1 MSANKKNNKKN
12 RRNNYKIESL
22 EPRLMMD
29 ATIASWNDEATLFK
43 VLPTTNVDNWLG
55 ETLQNVSKV
64 DPSTDSK
71 YSLQVK
77 DVLDSKI
84 DSNDYD
90 EIRKRIV
97 DKFHDAVTAFKK
109 EKIKEYKAANS
120 DASDKDAENAVAGQL
135 FKASEIVDKMSS
147 FSKVNDWSISFRAD
161 GSNPDVI
168 VFTVSKKGSR
178 TQDDLDAFVA
188 RNSNLNVNLESLE
201 KDNVEYSAKFD
212 ILFDINSSDY
222 IKNEEYD
229 VKTKFN
235 QIVNV
240 VDGRDKAIFGAI
252 ELKSVEDSGTS
263 GADYA
268 VGIKTDSTNSGK
280 LSQSADFDFK
290 LDSADAKKLSGD
302 FDIIKNKHLKY
313 TYANNSWKWSA
324 EGASVAENN
333 QIDSLMQGLASSN
346 MGLIVSKLTALSMWL
361 SNCQNITENNPEP
374 LFKNDMDGL
383 LAQNLSENINISSM
397 LGLILGQN
405 LKSLSD
411 LSKFVAA
418 SKTIEKNGNILTI
431 PLKFELNKIHDS
443 ELNKDVDISS
453 KVSLLT
459 QKIEDLG
466 FTIKSSESLNCTSTA
481 SLEFTL
487 EADLARN
494 PYAKSSNKLEDIGV
508 NDSSIN
514 EVFNAPV
521 VVAPDAI
528 GFATDATSDGKFKVD
543 VAGTAKD
550 VEIDTGKDFITTLSS
565 FVTDI
570 TGYHDAEK
578 GINVFYSSKDFK
590 FLSEEPSGTAILSE
604 FGLLNAKST
613 AGTIIKVDWSDFD
626 PDEELC
632 IKLKDASGKTLTID
646 EFYCE
651 EKGDLASAIM
661 AAIADEGSIKGASV
675 YLISDGTGDY
685 LVLSNLNWSVESLK
699 CDGDSLVDSIKKG
712 FVVVSSQLGIEKP
725 AGNVEISFTLD
736 SAAPIKVI
744 IEATN
749 LSAAKN
755 ITEIAQVINDAI
767 AKNQPSIKDDVI
779 AFVCDGKIGFK
790 SSPKNPKNISVSFNK
805 DAFGFKASSTY
816 AETDECIEITITHMD
831 VSGPK
836 DYTVSFGLKKS
847 SLSKASTLNEVFD
860 AIVNQANDSFY
871 DAYKSWGIKDPLK
884 YKPGSVKIAANS
896 GYSIKEIKNING
908 YTLAALLGISG
919 KREDECEF
927 SLNAI
932 LDSARNN
939 VKYKDLKLV
948 INQTVT
954 GEASM
959 DAALGGVAVDITG
972 SVGNLNNSVVV
983 ELNGQLPNVHI
994 LAQKGQIEREN
1005 LTIQEKISKIEFLIK
1020 ENFSSLSNTELDDYK
1035 LLNDDLCLLKNSFEL
1050 YTELVDGFESGYV
1063 LSCDYNDVNLYI
1075 QTFEGLIKSNDLAN
1089 LKIEYSNFKKWWNV
1103 YSADLASDL
1112 NNCANKAVALY
1123 NNALVKC
1130 TVTKSSVTKPTLQF
1144 NTNSGFDSK
1153 GQLNSAVTLG
1163 SLALKNATWTASTVK
1178 KDYLENLQNFDV
1190 DLVLKAISAKIRD
1203 DVSQKLDG
1211 LSICNFDIPFVG
1223 KSFSDV
1229 FGIYAKFNDLVNKFD
1244 SAGVGSYQE
1253 LFELLKNRLDVNL
1266 KYDID
1271 FKSKTNQKITFDLN
1285 WQKTITN
1292 QKLELGNLAASYL
1305 GGNFFGGAFE
1315 AYISGSVSFNLRIVV
1330 QKNGNN
1336 YDVGI
1341 EKIDSSKDL
1350 VACKFTVKS
1359 DLAGDFSANIKG
1371 SSTSLLKIV
1380 NKGNDKSKLYLNTS
1394 CSLNLN
1400 KGSLEVTSALLT
1412 ANALI
1417 NLQALGCDVGYVCI
1431 GKNGTKGGPVTID
1444 LNKVNKDNY
1453 SELFELRSNF
1463 GTSTSGGTAGTTA
1476 STYNGEKLVFDLT
1489 HLSVDFSKGTL
1500 FEKITM
1506 IANGLGEVLRKAQ
1519 SGLNR
1524 GLLSDIFRN
1533 IPLVGDRIISAADC
1547 ITCLDEKLVEPFR
1560 KFVNKAEGLDAQMV
1574 AEALFNLIPN
1584 EKSLR
1589 LKQYNVATPDRFS
1602 VKWAGKDFNQIYK
1615 DCIEYYELRD
1625 ADDKI
1630 TEVGWR
1636 FTLTGGYDL
1645 DKDADF
1651 DLGFPGLGLKTEGGV
1666 SLGIGWE
1673 LDIGF
1678 GLSLTEGAFLL
1689 LSDGSE
1695 SNDTDEKAGDDLRI
1709 SINTTLK
1716 DSSKIEGT
1724 LGFLN
1729 MIAKPNG
1736 KMTLGD
1742 VYVGV
1747 DLNDGNN
1754 SSEQTK
1760 AQDWATD
1767 TQGNKNQIAFTS
1779 IGSGINVDV
1788 NASAGLDLN
1797 LNLLLTA
1804 GNEFPSVSTD
1814 FIFEWGL
1821 AFGKSSDGLKKVGF
1835 SNVVFD
1841 AGEFLTKMVK
1851 PMLKKIKMVID
1862 PMQPL
1867 IDFLQSEIPVLNK
1880 LPAGKIKITV
1890 LDLVKMYGNA
1900 KGMKFGFL
1908 DDLISLNNLIKNFNF
1923 GKTLGFKLPDLDLFD
1938 NSTGIRDSENKAGL
1952 GFLSGSVTNINKWVE
1967 DIKKTFGLASS
1978 VDVLD
1983 TIDKVTG
1990 KWIYIPAATDL
2001 AASLSS
2007 LPSDFG
2013 SNIGSGTSNAG
2024 NYGWAFPI
2032 FEDPVTNVF
2041 GLMFGRQADLV
2052 TYNMRPLEFKFDW
2065 GKSFPIVGPLCADIS
2080 FNFGVCIDLSFGYD
2094 TLGLVNWKK
2103 SNFKNVSALLDGFY
2117 IGDWDASGRDI
2128 SEVVFH
2134 SGIAAGASV
2143 AGVAGVNVALDL
2155 DVNMNFN
2162 DPNNDGKIRYFEL
2175 IENFKN
2181 SPLNI
2186 FDYSASIEVEAYA
2199 YLNYF
2204 IGKKKWTLWSS
2215 GAMSLFDT
2223 ASKQGSKPVLLSVEN
2238 DDTYVNIGRY
2248 AQKRNVGDLSDGD
2261 DYVDITCSSDSATV
2275 SWGKSRL
2282 ATTGKVD
2289 AIATETRKVKGTLY
2303 IYAENGKDD
2312 IKITSEKEINYNIV
2326 IYGGAEDD
2334 HIDLSGLKFADG
2346 YYAIIEGGAGDDY
2359 IMGALKGTNV
2369 IFGENGRYKESVVS
2383 DKKKIDMVEAYPDV
2397 SRGNNVIIGGKDAKN
2412 YIFGGGGNDHI
2423 VGGDTVTETENYL
2436 FGDGGRIVFDSSKN
2450 DPAPLRYDLFD
2461 EGGEDVI
2468 YGGIGRDFIYGGA
2481 GKDHIDGG
2489 AGKDEIHAGK
2499 GNDVVYG
2506 GSDND
2511 EIYGDDG
2518 VDIIFG
2524 DRPAD
2529 PNMKIAA
2536 EDNKSTVLPYFY
2548 VSEELKGDGHADVA
2562 LNAFSLPTNAKYAA
2576 ELKDFIDN
2584 RKVIAPATTLEDGTE
2599 VPADVKTIF
2608 NDLKNLQNGEDRI
2621 HGGFGS
2627 DIIFGDDGVNGA
2639 ESTGKTDY
2647 LYGDADNDFID
2658 GDGGNDEIYGDSGA
2672 DVIYGGQGNDTI
2684 DGGADNDVIFGDD
2697 GLQGFADSEKGSSTN
2712 SLYKISSTLN
2722 DPANQEQEN
2731 VFGYGISS
2739 FAQQFGIFSNA
2750 KSNAQ
2755 GGNDTIIAGNGSDI
2769 VDGQSGDDSYIV
2781 NMKGE
2786 ANLGYTTVLETGSDA
2801 SDVLTV
2807 NGTSGNDDL
2816 LVRASNKGLG
2826 SVSLVPKQKDEY
2838 TDAEKSKIERV
2849 NFWKNAGV
2857 ENAGVE
2863 NLSLNA
2869 GAGNDTIAIDGT
2881 LSTLSIDA
2889 GAGDDNIMI
2898 GQMFKSDRKNTV
2910 EANVADLDEFDT
2922 TATSQGFVS
2931 NGVQH
2936 ATSIEGGA
2944 GNDTFTLLHT
2954 SAALS
2959 LLGGAGN
2966 DTFNIQSLQHVDS
2979 NGNLAGIVM
2988 NGPVSVIGGVGH
3000 DTLNLA
3006 GSDGDDDF
3014 VITEEGMQSSGVSVQ
3029 SVSIEQNNVSGG
3041 AGDDSFYVLSSKENT
3056 AYYIE
3061 GNEGNDS
3068 FYNGGVQ
3075 TDEKYI
3081 QVENMD
3087 YRGHNGIIEH
3097 AVKTDVEAYKGIAAD
3112 SISVNV
3118 IDYDASANNVL
3129 FVNSNGQI
3137 FEPSCQIT
3145 EGAGASFLYKVCLS
3159 RQPAADETVYVTV
3172 FVPSVTVET
3181 ENRGGKGVLLA
3192 QSLNANSW
3200 NSSTIVK
3207 LTAKNWKSGVSI
3219 WAKAESDS
3227 LREGSDYVAVLHKV
3241 ETSNPK
3247 DKINTCRNVLVFVN
3261 DNKSTAI
3268 DATKPFV
3275 DADKNLQ
3282 AGLAVENES
3291 VLQLKYTMT
3300 DASAKN
3306 TTLEVYEDDT
3316 AKTLRMRIYA
3326 WQSKHIQDLVAKG
3339 TLNEQYY
3346 VVAGNQI
3353 VIRNVDGRA
3362 QSISGYVKFSG
3373 TIAFNAIVDE
3383 KFVASASSVSNV
3395 DSSVGQVVI
3404 EHSDGSTD
3412 VMEPKDKNSTPAYT
3426 DYYTISLLGPA
3437 LTGAQTVDVSITPI
3451 ATPYEY
3457 GSDKKMQQVE
3467 VYRIT
3472 DENGNDLVDADGNVI
3487 TTFGKVTFSAASFTN
3502 GQCAKYRIYVRALAD
3517 NVHES
3522 DALTLI
3528 AIGRNSIEKIKGAV
3542 YEDGAG
3548 VGIDIDLDNPLY
3560 INYGTKRSSEKS
3572 DHSSDKD
3579 TTDERNEASALYKK
3593 IRNAAEE
3600 RSKSIDESKSV
3611 DRVFVNNMDNT
3622 FNADSSTK
3630 ALKDDVTALGNN
3642 PSDYVKDLKDSDSKL
3657 LASDSQSIRFTHTD
3671 KSHKNAEDDFAK
3683 NISFGNMEYG
3693 EINLGSAKD
3702 TMDISK
3708 SIYREDGFQTFTVVN
3723 SGKGDD
3729 IVNVTSYKAEQE
3741 TLVAKIS
3748 KLFTVSAKAADKYT
3762 YVLTAE
3768 NENVKEPPFD
3778 VKSIVNKNGKVYLVA
3793 VFSDGV
3799 ERRAEV
3805 DVAKTTVKSI
3815 ALVHA
3820 FDGITDD
3827 LKIVSAR
3834 FAMFQ
3839 GSDDQLVINA
3849 GDGNDKILATDA
3861 KNLTRE
3867 GLIAFGGLGR
3877 DEIEIK
3883 GNSSLVFGDRGQV
3896 LYHDQNGNVV
3906 TRLGDDKTG
3915 TFIGR
3920 IPDSDRKA
3928 GGFDYATGKNKGDE
3942 AYYQTD
3948 GVRYGASIARTVT
3961 EDEGENDTISLGNGH
3976 NVVFGGN
3983 NVDSVVDKNGLP
3995 INESVNTG
4003 DGEDLVFGDNGYT
4016 TFHGRSD
4023 VAQGLGMQNL
4033 PTIYT
4038 EATLSFNFQG
4048 PAQTGVGENEQAGAI
4063 DDYKVMENGQE
4074 VTKSADYRVG
4084 NWNNI
4089 KNKSGIEAGTYGN
4102 EDNEIVLFDNGTRA
4116 SAVSVTYGATE
4127 DHRIKTSDGANIRL
4141 HGYDQ
4146 TPYVSGSNSGD
4157 VNLMKSGLDISG
4169 NNGRNTLIAQVDGL
4183 SQYFTDY
4190 DVVVYL
4196 DMVREISMH
4205 EHSVRVVKLYI
4216 DTVDENGEL
4225 TSTFFD
4231 EFYVNDPDDNTFNGS
4246 WTIAEGKSVETATVS
4261 NCVVFRSFVDAN
4273 GKLHTISGD
4282 RFHVEITDPQNGT
4295 NGKDRAGIAGIQ
4307 VRGRLHKQDVAAS
4320 TDIEHGGKD
4329 IINTNGGDDI
4339 VVGGTGDDKITTYG
4353 DDRYGIRDN
4362 DMVYGDNAKMV
4373 FTDRD
4378 SNRATIPTISHAES
4392 VAATNFSATY
4402 DDTIN
4407 TGDGNDV
4414 VVGGVGHDTINTSA
4428 TPVADA
4434 KADDISVVSYN
4445 FVRETTDESLL
4456 IAPGESAGVVVDNE
4470 WHNVYLRNHEMR
4482 DRSLNNEEPPAKG
4495 AITFEYTS
4503 LTKYGNSNNPNEQID
4518 PAMGDDSANNK
4529 MLKTL
4534 VMGQKEESLT
4544 LTLHNLPGTSA
4555 APCDVYVYVGGKMGQ
4570 SDAYDYVFEIRG
4582 FSDGSS
4588 KQTFY
4593 LNDWM
4598 GNSFDGEFKQV
4609 KCDKYIPGKLVSG
4622 VTPNV
4627 DMIGNYVVFRGVTTS
4642 DYTVQISCVDSSIGT
4657 AHPNDI
4663 PVFTAMQVVSGTNRL
4678 GDIALGGDHDK
4689 DLAIGDDASLDFDLD
4704 IPFAA
4709 DEKISNYKNRVITAE
4724 SMALSTESVQ
4734 KLHTNDE
4741 IVTGKDRD
4749 VVVGGEDGDTILTGS
4764 GDDVAI
4770 GDSAKL
4776 MLENNN
4782 PIGVFKP
4789 NTEVILEDNQYF
4801 DGEKEAYL
4809 DNDQVTENQMMQK
4822 FNDGKIAGIELLE
4835 SENGRLDQINVGAG
4849 KNLVFQQQD
4858 IDTPLFVEPQNDDE
4872 NQNGDENGDENQ
4884 SGDNENGTENHGD
4897 EGQGVETDVTTIESY
4912 LMQTPLTLAAGETV
4926 KVVFHEYFRQ
4936 PSYVPN
4942 LNLIVIGSQ
4951 GQFAPIEVY
4960 LDTENG
4966 RVPYNIPAEWWFS
4979 VDIPDQPN
4987 GANGCFEV
4995 YFKAKEDTTIMV
5007 SIAQ

>member
-1 MSANKKNNKKN
+1 MSTNKKNNKKN

-29 ATIASWNDEATLFK
+29 ATIASWENEATSFTATA
-43 VLPTTNVDNWLG
+43 LPTTNVDNWLL

-64 DPSTDSK
+64 DPSAGSK
-71 YSLQVK
+71 SSVQVK

-84 DSNDYD
+84 DSGDYE
-90 EIRKRIV
+90 EIRKKIV
-97 DKFHDAVTAFKK
+97 KKFSDAVTAFKK

-135 FKASEIVDKMSS
+135 FKASDIVAKMSA
-147 FSKVNDWSISFRAD
+147 FGRVNDWSISFRAD

-168 VFTVSKKGSR
+168 IFTVSKNGSR

-222 IKNEEYD
+222 LKNEEYD

-268 VGIKTDSTNSGK
+268 VGIKTDSTNSGI

-361 SNCQNITENNPEP
+361 SNCQNITENNPGP

-418 SKTIEKNGNILTI
+418 SKTIEKNGDVLTI
-431 PLKFELNKIHDS
+431 PLKFELSKIHDS
-443 ELNKDVDISS
+443 ELNKDVEISS

-459 QKIEDLG
+459 QKIEDFG
-466 FTIKSSESLNCTSTA
+466 FTIKSSDSLNCTSTA

-487 EADLARN
+487 EANLAHD
-494 PYAKSSNKLEDIGV
+494 PFAKSSNKLEDIGV

-521 VVAPDAI
+521 VVASDAI
-528 GFATDATSDGKFKVD
+528 GFATNATSDGVFKVD
-543 VAGTAKD
+543 VAGTVKD
-550 VEIDTGKDFITTLSS
+550 VDFVTGGNFITKLSYT
-565 FVTDI
+565 VTDI
-570 TGYHDAEK
+570 SGCYHDAGK
-578 GINVFYSSKDFK
+578 GINVFYSSNDFK

-685 LVLSNLNWSVESLK
+685 LVFSNLNWSVESLK

-736 SAAPIKVI
+736 SAAPIKVT
-744 IEATN
+744 IETKN
-749 LSAAKN
+749 LSAVKN
-755 ITEIAQVINDAI
+755 VTEIAQVINDAI

-790 SSPKNPKNISVSFNK
+790 SSPKNPKNISVSFDK
-805 DAFGFKASSTY
+805 DAFGFKASNTY
-816 AETDECIEITITHMD
+816 AETDECMKVTITHMD
-831 VSGPK
+831 VSGPVE
-836 DYTVSFGLKKS
+836 YAVSFGLKKN
-847 SLSKASTLNEVFD
+847 SLSKASTFDEVFE
-860 AIVNQANDSFY
+860 AIVNQANDAF
-871 DAYKSWGIKDPLK
+871 DKIHGIKDPLK
-884 YKPGSVKIAANS
+884 YIRGSVKIAPNS
-896 GYSIKEIKNING
+896 KYSLDEIKNING

-919 KREDECEF
+919 KREDECQF
-927 SLNAI
+927 VLNAI

-939 VKYKDLKLV
+939 VEYKDLKLV
-948 INQTVT
+948 INQTVK
-954 GEASM
+954 GEVNM

-1005 LTIQEKISKIEFLIK
+1005 NRVDDALECLEEILNGSSPDIDDIQKALKNLYDKCDDYNKLVVNLDAGYITLYLDDIKSDCKLVESGSVTDLKSFLLTLKGHL
-1020 ENFSSLSNTELDDYK
+1020 SSLKSDFETDGQQNITDATSLYQSELAY
-1035 LLNDDLCLLKNSFEL
+1035 NSC
-1050 YTELVDGFESGYV
+1050 S
-1063 LSCDYNDVNLYI
+1063 
-1075 QTFEGLIKSNDLAN
+1075 
-1089 LKIEYSNFKKWWNV
+1089 
-1103 YSADLASDL
+1103 
-1112 NNCANKAVALY
+1112 
-1123 NNALVKC
+1123 
-1130 TVTKSSVTKPTLQF
+1130 VTKSSVTKPTLLF

-1163 SLALKNATWTASTVK
+1163 SLALKNATWTASKVK

-1190 DLVLKAISAKIRD
+1190 DQVLKAVSTKIRD
-1203 DVSQKLDG
+1203 DVSRKLDG
-1211 LSICNFDIPFVG
+1211 LSICDFDIPFVG
-1223 KSFSDV
+1223 KSFSDI
-1229 FGIYAKFNDLVNKFD
+1229 FGIYAKFNDLVNKFS

-1271 FKSKTNQKITFDLN
+1271 FKSKTDQKITFDLN
-1285 WQKTITN
+1285 WQKTLTN

-1305 GGNFFGGAFE
+1305 GGNFFGGSFE

-1330 QKNGNN
+1330 QKNGSN
-1336 YDVGI
+1336 YDVSI
-1341 EKIDSSKDL
+1341 EKIGSNDL
-1350 VACKFTVKS
+1350 VTCGITVTS
-1359 DLAGDFSANIKG
+1359 DLAGDFSANVCG
-1371 SSTSLLKIV
+1371 FSTSLLKIV
-1380 NKGNDKSKLYLNTS
+1380 NKGNDKSNLYLNTS

-1400 KGSLEVTSALLT
+1400 KGSLEVSRASLT

-1417 NLQALGCDVGYVCI
+1417 NLQALGCDAGYICI
-1431 GKNGTKGGPVTID
+1431 GKNGTKGESVTID
-1444 LNKVNKDNY
+1444 LTKVNKDNY
-1453 SELFELRSNF
+1453 GELFDLRSNF
-1463 GTSTSGGTAGTTA
+1463 GSSTSGGTAGTTA

-1489 HLSVDFSKGTL
+1489 HLSADFSKGTL

-1524 GLLSDIFRN
+1524 GLLSDVFRN

-1547 ITCLDEKLVEPFR
+1547 ITCLDEKLIEPFR

-1574 AEALFNLIPN
+1574 AEALFSLIPN
-1584 EKSLR
+1584 EKALK
-1589 LKQYNVATPDRFS
+1589 LKQYNVTTPDSFC
-1602 VKWAGKDFNQIYK
+1602 VNWAGKDFNQIYK

-1625 ADDKI
+1625 ADGKI

-1695 SNDTDEKAGDDLRI
+1695 SNKSDKEAGDDLKI
-1709 SINTTLK
+1709 HVNANLHDNTQIK
-1716 DSSKIEGT
+1716 GT
-1724 LGFLN
+1724 LGFLE
-1729 MIAKPNG
+1729 MLAKPNKTVG
-1736 KMTLGD
+1736 LFD

-1747 DLNDGNN
+1747 DLNDGKN
-1754 SSEQTK
+1754 SSEETK
-1760 AQDWATD
+1760 SEDWKSDTD
-1767 TQGNKNQIAFTS
+1767 ANKSKIAFTS

-1788 NASAGLDLN
+1788 NASADLDLN

-1814 FIFEWGL
+1814 FVFEWGL
-1821 AFGKSSDGLKKVGF
+1821 AFGNASDGLKKVGF

-1841 AGEFLTKMVK
+1841 AGEFLTKMVQ

-1908 DDLISLNNLIKNFNF
+1908 DDLISLNNLIKNFDF
-1923 GKTLGFKLPDLDLFD
+1923 SKRTLGFKLPNLDLFD
-1938 NSTGIRDSENKAGL
+1938 KADLTRRGENQEGL
-1952 GFLSGSVTNINKWVE
+1952 SFLTGSVTNINKWVE
-1967 DIKKTFGLASS
+1967 DIKKTFGLAGS
-1978 VDVLD
+1978 VGVLD
-1983 TIDKVTG
+1983 SLDVSTG
-1990 KWIYIPAATDL
+1990 IRQWSSNATMDL

-2013 SNIGSGTSNAG
+2013 SNIGSGTSDAG

-2117 IGDWDASGRDI
+2117 IGDWNASGRDI

-2282 ATTGKVD
+2282 ATTGEVD

-2312 IKITSEKEINYNIV
+2312 IKITSEEEINYNIV
-2326 IYGGAEDD
+2326 IYGGAEND

-2369 IFGENGRYKESVVS
+2369 IFGENGRYKESVAS
-2383 DKKKIDMVEAYPDV
+2383 NKKKLDMVEAYPDV
-2397 SRGNNVIIGGKDAKN
+2397 SRGSNVIIGGKDAKN

-2423 VGGDTVTETENYL
+2423 IGGDTVTGTENYL
-2436 FGDGGRIVFDSSKN
+2436 FGDGGRIVFDGSKIN
-2450 DPAPLRYDLFD
+2450 PVRYDLFD

-2468 YGGIGRDFIYGGA
+2468 YGGMGIDFIYGGA

-2489 AGKDEIHAGK
+2489 AGADEIHAGK

-2506 GSDND
+2506 GSGND
-2511 EIYGDDG
+2511 KIYGDDG

-2529 PNMKIAA
+2529 SNMKIAA
-2536 EDNKSTVLPYFY
+2536 EDNKSTVFPYFY
-2548 VSEELKGDGHADVA
+2548 VSEELKGDGHADVV
-2562 LNAFSLPTNAKYAA
+2562 LNAFPLPTNPKYAA
-2576 ELKDFIDN
+2576 ELKDLIDN
-2584 RKVIAPATTLEDGTE
+2584 RKVIAPAETLEDGTT
-2599 VPADVKTIF
+2599 VPAETKSYF
-2608 NDLKNLQNGEDRI
+2608 NDLKDSQNGEDTI

-2627 DIIFGDDGVNGA
+2627 DIIFGDDGVNGTA
-2639 ESTGKTDY
+2639 STGKTDY

-2672 DVIYGGQGNDTI
+2672 DVIYGGQGDDTI
-2684 DGGADNDVIFGDD
+2684 DGGADNDIIFGDD
-2697 GLQGFADSEKGSSTN
+2697 GLQDFADSEKGTSTN
-2712 SLYKISSTLN
+2712 SLYKTSADLKDEAMS
-2722 DPANQEQEN
+2722 QEQEN

-2889 GAGDDNIMI
+2889 GAGNDNIVV
-2898 GQMFKSDRKNTV
+2898 GQLFKSDRKNTV

-2966 DTFNIQSLQHVDS
+2966 DAFNIQSLQHVDS
-2979 NGNLAGIVM
+2979 NGELAGIVM

-3014 VITEEGMQSSGVSVQ
+3014 VITEEGMQSSGVNVQ

-3061 GNEGNDS
+3061 GNKGNDS

-3097 AVKTDVEAYKGIAAD
+3097 SVTTDVEAYKGIAAD

-3118 IDYDASANNVL
+3118 IDYNASANNVL
-3129 FVNSNGQI
+3129 FVNNNGQI

-3159 RQPAADETVYVTV
+3159 RQPAAGETVYVTV

-3181 ENRGGKGVLLA
+3181 ENRSGKGVLLA
-3192 QSLNANSW
+3192 QSQNANSW

-3207 LTAKNWKSGVSI
+3207 LTDQNWKSGVSI

-3227 LREGSDYVAVLHKV
+3227 LREGSDYVAILHKV
-3241 ETSNPK
+3241 ETSNPN
-3247 DKINTCRNVLVFVN
+3247 DKVNTCRNVLVFVN
-3261 DNKSTAI
+3261 DNTSTTI

-3275 DADKNLQ
+3275 DASKNLQ

-3306 TTLEVYEDDT
+3306 TTLEVYEDSS

-3326 WQSKHIQDLVAKG
+3326 LQSKHIQDLIAKE

-3346 VVAGNQI
+3346 VVVGNQI
-3353 VIRNVDGRA
+3353 VIRNADGRA

-3373 TIAFNAIVDE
+3373 TIAFNAVEDE
-3383 KFVASASSVSNV
+3383 KFVASTSSVSNV
-3395 DSSVGQVVI
+3395 DSSEGQVVI

-3472 DENGNDLVDADGNVI
+3472 DEKGNDLVDADGNVI
-3487 TTFGKVTFSAASFTN
+3487 TTFDKVTFSAASFTN
-3502 GQCAKYRIYVRALAD
+3502 GQCVKYRIYVRALAD

-3528 AIGRNSIEKIKGAV
+3528 AIGRNTIEKIKGAV

-3548 VGIDIDLDNPLY
+3548 VGINVDLDNPLY

-3572 DHSSDKD
+3572 KRSSVEDSG
-3579 TTDERNEASALYKK
+3579 TTDERNDASALYKK

-3611 DRVFVNNMDNT
+3611 DRVFVNNMDNS

-3630 ALKDDVTALGNN
+3630 ALKDDVTALGDN
-3642 PSDYVKDLKDSDSKL
+3642 PSDYVKDLSDSDSKL
-3657 LASDSQSIRFTHTD
+3657 SASDSHSIRFIHTD
-3671 KSHKNAEDDFAK
+3671 KSHENAEDNFAK

-3693 EINLGSAKD
+3693 EINLGTGED
-3702 TMDISK
+3702 TVDVNK

-3723 SGKGDD
+3723 SGKGGDT
-3729 IVNVTSYKAEQE
+3729 INVNSYK
-3741 TLVAKIS
+3741 
-3748 KLFTVSAKAADKYT
+3748 D
-3762 YVLTAE
+3762 
-3768 NENVKEPPFD
+3768 
-3778 VKSIVNKNGKVYLVA
+3778 
-3793 VFSDGV
+3793 
-3799 ERRAEV
+3799 
-3805 DVAKTTVKSI
+3805 
-3815 ALVHA
+3815 
-3820 FDGITDD
+3820 
-3827 LKIVSAR
+3827 
-3834 FAMFQ
+3834 

-3849 GDGNDKILATDA
+3849 GEGDDHILATDA
-3861 KNLTRE
+3861 ENVTKS
-3867 GLIAFGGLGR
+3867 GLIAFGGLGN
-3877 DEIEIK
+3877 DKIEIK
-3883 GNSSLVFGDRGQV
+3883 SESSLVFGDRGQV
-3896 LYHDQNGNVV
+3896 LYHDADGNVV
-3906 TRLGDDKTG
+3906 TRLGDNKTG
-3915 TFIGR
+3915 TFIGKENGVAR
-3920 IPDSDRKA
+3920 NA
-3928 GGFDYATGKNKGDE
+3928 GGSDYATGKKKGDE

-3948 GVRYGASIARTVT
+3948 GTRYGATIARTVT
-3961 EDEGENDTISLGNGH
+3961 EDQGGNDQIALAGGR
-3976 NVVFGGN
+3976 NVVFGGTN
-3983 NVDSVVDKNGLP
+3983 DPAAVDKDNKP
-3995 INESVNTG
+3995 IVESVTTG
-4003 DGEDLVFGDNGYT
+4003 NGEDLVFGDNGYT
-4016 TFHGRSD
+4016 TFQGRSD
-4023 VAQGLGMQNL
+4023 VAKKLGMDNM
-4033 PTIYT
+4033 PTIYS

-4048 PAQTGVGENEQAGAI
+4048 PAQYGIAADEQAGA
-4063 DDYKVMENGQE
+4063 V
-4074 VTKSADYRVG
+4074 ADYTVKNVDETTGETVETAKHVEHHVG

-4089 KNKSGIEAGTYGN
+4089 KGHESGSYG
-4102 EDNEIVLFDNGTRA
+4102 DNDDEIVLFDNGTRA
-4116 SAVSVTYGATE
+4116 SAVSVSYGASE
-4127 DHRIKTSDGANIRL
+4127 DHRVNTTDGDNIRL
-4141 HGYDQ
+4141 HGYTQ
-4146 TPYVSGSNSGD
+4146 EGRISANNSGD
-4157 VNLMKSGLDISG
+4157 YNLMKSGLDTSG
-4169 NNGRNTLIAQVDGL
+4169 NNARNTLLAQVDGL
-4183 SQYFTDY
+4183 DQYFTDY

-4196 DMVREISMH
+4196 DMVQENSWAQN
-4205 EHSVRVVKLYI
+4205 SVRVVTLYRDI
-4216 DTVDENGEL
+4216 VENGVARSEWVK
-4225 TSTFFD
+4225 SY
-4231 EFYVNDPDDNTFNGS
+4231 YVNDPESNSFNGKWVVS
-4246 WTIAEGKSVETATVS
+4246 TATTAEQARNAKDGEGNPEYA
-4261 NCVVFRSFVDAN
+4261 NCVIFEGV
-4273 GKLHTISGD
+4273 TGD
-4282 RFHVEITDPQNGT
+4282 RFHVEITDGEGTNGYN

-4307 VRGRLHKQDVAAS
+4307 VAGRLHRQDVAAS
-4320 TDIEHGGKD
+4320 TDIAHGGND
-4329 IINTNGGDDI
+4329 VINTQGGDDI
-4339 VVGGTGDDKITTYG
+4339 VVGGTGADTIRTFG
-4353 DDRYGIRDN
+4353 DDRYGIYDN
-4362 DMVYGDNAKMV
+4362 DVVFGDNAKLS

-4378 SNRATIPTISHAES
+4378 GNLDTASNISYAES
-4392 VAATNFSATY
+4392 IASQNMSVSY
-4402 DDTIN
+4402 DDKIM

-4414 VVGGVGHDTINTSA
+4414 VVGGSGSDKIDSGA
-4428 TPVADA
+4428 TAQADE
-4434 KADDISVVSYN
+4434 KLDGLEVFSLNFTDVSSNPSTLISK
-4445 FVRETTDESLL
+4445 
-4456 IAPGESAGVVVDNE
+4456 GEAAGVVTDND
-4470 WHNVYLRNHEMR
+4470 WHNAYLYNGDPRVHGT
-4482 DRSLNNEEPPAKG
+4482 DSLG
-4495 AITFEYTS
+4495 GIGFSYDC
-4503 LTKYGNSNNPNEQID
+4503 YGNTNAPTEVTNAKMD
-4518 PAMGDDSANNK
+4518 ADTGNNK
-4529 MLKTL
+4529 MMMNY
-4534 VMGQKEESLT
+4534 VGGHNQDPLT
-4544 LTLHNLPGTSA
+4544 VRLNNIRSKITA
-4555 APCDVYVYVGGKMGQ
+4555 AKYDVYVYIDGINND
-4570 SDAYDYVFEIRG
+4570 SDAHGYVFKIT
-4582 FSDGSS
+4582 GSNGKS
-4588 KQTFY
+4588 YY
-4593 LNDWM
+4593 LNDWS
-4598 GNSFDGEFKQV
+4598 GNRFDGDFKQV
-4609 KCDKYIPGKLVSG
+4609 TCTDYTIGSLKDGI
-4622 VTPNV
+4622 TPSV
-4627 DMIGNYVVFRGVTTS
+4627 EMIGNYVVFRDVESPNFDVT
-4642 DYTVQISCVDSSIGT
+4642 IECVDSNFGT
-4657 AHPNDI
+4657 QERNDL
-4663 PVFTAMQVVSGTNRL
+4663 PVVSAVQIVAGVNREK
-4678 GDIALGGDHDK
+4678 DIAVGGDHDK
-4689 DLAIGDDASLDFDLD
+4689 DFVAGDDASLHFDLD
-4704 IPFAA
+4704 IPFAG
-4709 DEKISNYKNRVITAE
+4709 DENIRDYQNRLISAKSMPVSGSANNDKIW
-4724 SMALSTESVQ
+4724 
-4734 KLHTNDE
+4734 
-4741 IVTGKDRD
+4741 TGKDRD
-4749 VVVGGEDGDTILTGS
+4749 VVVGGEGNDQIDAGA
-4764 GDDVAI
+4764 GDDVVI
-4770 GDSAKL
+4770 GNTARNL
-4776 MLENNN
+4776 YVEHNN
-4782 PIGVFKP
+4782 PVGVFRP
-4789 NTEVILEDNQYF
+4789 NVNIVLEDNDYNVAEPRPYLDGQGGNRDQIRSMVLNGQIEGISLDYQNMANDTVYGGYNNKDLVF
-4801 DGEKEAYL
+4801 NGNVTDGEFA
-4809 DNDQVTENQMMQK
+4809 NDW
-4822 FNDGKIAGIELLE
+4822 
-4835 SENGRLDQINVGAG
+4835 NGEEFFGV
-4849 KNLVFQQQD
+4849 
-4858 IDTPLFVEPQNDDE
+4858 QNDEVHSLPVPSAPAE
-4872 NQNGDENGDENQ
+4872 NPVSGDEEPTGTDQPIGGGEESQTGGESGNGGVRTVVSSMAFANLDLEA
-4884 SGDNENGTENHGD
+4884 NER
-4897 EGQGVETDVTTIESY
+4897 
-4912 LMQTPLTLAAGETV
+4912 V
-4926 KVVFHEYFRQ
+4926 KVVFEDYPKFADHIANLHLYFAGMPGEMFENVCVELYSHGRLYRYDV
-4936 PSYVPN
+4936 PGSYWFGVDVQDHIDADPALGDGN
-4942 LNLIVIGSQ
+4942 CVVYISSELATSFTVTIG
-4951 GQFAPIEVY
+4951 E
-4960 LDTENG
+4960 
-4966 RVPYNIPAEWWFS
+4966 
-4979 VDIPDQPN
+4979 
-4987 GANGCFEV
+4987 
-4995 YFKAKEDTTIMV
+4995 
-5007 SIAQ
+5007 